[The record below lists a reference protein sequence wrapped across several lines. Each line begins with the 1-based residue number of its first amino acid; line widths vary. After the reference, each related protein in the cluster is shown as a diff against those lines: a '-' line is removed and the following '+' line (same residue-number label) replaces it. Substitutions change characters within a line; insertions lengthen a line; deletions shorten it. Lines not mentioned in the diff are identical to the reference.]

1 MELKNNFTYRGAKS
15 IWSKKQ
21 GGKSDKFE
29 EDLKRITLI
38 VNLITLHRHSR

>member
-29 EDLKRITLI
+29 EDNFI
-38 VNLITLHRHSR
+38 VNLINLHRHSR